1 MKYLLY
7 LFLIHTF
14 FIYSNEI
21 NYTDP
26 VNGAEL
32 VNPGNSITIGFSG
45 ELKFSQSDIVSSMK
59 VSGSIHGRYTGSLQ
73 ILEGKNKFIF
83 RPDIPFTPG
92 ERITVIFEGVF
103 NRFNRPGAKIYNYN
117 FTVSTGSIKYD
128 PVKGLEKETGRSIGN
143 QEMLMPLPVLN
154 VTINNS
160 PYAGSMFFAPFSVSS
175 FISILNN
182 NGTAFWSQQRSTVG
196 FDFKKQPN
204 GNLTFFA
211 NNPPRFIE
219 MNSTYDTIHT
229 YRCGNGYATDLHELQ
244 ILPNG
249 NAFLMAYDPQPV
261 DMSQIVPGGRSN
273 ATVIGLI
280 IQEIDS
286 QNNVLFQWR
295 SWDHMRI
302 TDATQED
309 LTDSLIDYV
318 HGNAIE
324 LDDDNNIL
332 ISSRH
337 IDEITKINHITGE
350 IIWRFGGKNNM
361 FTIYNDT
368 MRFSHQHDI
377 RRINNGNITFFDNG
391 SFRFPEYSRAVEYSL
406 DEVNHT
412 ATLVWQFQRDP
423 QVVSSWG
430 GNVQR
435 LPNGNTFIAW
445 GGASNTVTEVKP
457 NGTIVFEASYIPGVF
472 TYRGFKDTWPH
483 VPTAIESGNTY
494 AGTFKLMQNYPNPFN
509 PETTISFN
517 LDRGGNTSVVL
528 YNLIGKVVAA
538 YYNGYLEKGL
548 HSIKINGSDLASGV
562 YFCRL
567 VSGDNSAISRMVLVK

>member
-1 MKYLLY
+1 MKYLFS
-7 LFLIHTF
+7 FLLLQSL

-21 NYTDP
+21 IYTDP
-26 VNGAEL
+26 TNGAVL
-32 VNPGNSITIGFSG
+32 VNTENSIILGFSSAISVNTDNPEKLLIVKGSGSGFHGGKIKLIDNSKKLVFKPNVPFSYNEEVTVVLLG
-45 ELKFSQSDIVSSMK
+45 ELAEYRKK
-59 VSGSIHGRYTGSLQ
+59 NTSLY
-73 ILEGKNKFIF
+73 IITF
-83 RPDIPFTPG
+83 RTSP
-92 ERITVIFEGVF
+92 R
-103 NRFNRPGAKIYNYN
+103 KI
-117 FTVSTGSIKYD
+117 IYD
-128 PVKGLEKETGRSIGN
+128 PVKGLEKETGLKF
-143 QEMLMPLPVLN
+143 QVPHLMAPLPVLN

-160 PYAGSMFFAPFSVSS
+160 PAAGSLFFAPFSAAS

-182 NGTAFWSQQRSTVG
+182 NGTAYWSQQRSTVG

-211 NNPPRFIE
+211 NDPPRFIE
-219 MNSTYDTIHT
+219 MDGTYDTIHT
-229 YRCGNGYATDLHELQ
+229 YKCGNGYTTDLHELQ

-249 NAFLMAYDPQPV
+249 NALLMAYDPEPV
-261 DMSQIVPGGRSN
+261 DMSLIVPGGHQD

-280 IQEIDS
+280 IQEIDR

-295 SWDHMRI
+295 SWDHMQI

-337 IDEITKINHITGE
+337 IDEITKINRSTGA

-361 FTIYNDT
+361 FAILNDT

-412 ATLVWQFQRDP
+412 ASLVWQFQRNP

-435 LPNGNTFIAW
+435 LSNGNTFIAW
-445 GGASNTVTEVKP
+445 GGAVNTVTEVKP
-457 NGTIVFEASYIPGVF
+457 NGTKVFEASYTPGVF
-472 TYRGFKDTWPH
+472 TYRGFKDSWPH
-483 VPTAIESGNTY
+483 MPTGITPLINSPG
-494 AGTFKLMQNYPNPFN
+494 GFRLFQNFPNPFN
-509 PETTISFN
+509 PETVISFN
-517 LDRGGNTSVVL
+517 LDKAGNTSVML
-528 YNLIGKVVAA
+528 YNVNGEEVKTYLNSYLGK
-538 YYNGYLEKGL
+538 GF
-548 HSIKINGSDLASGV
+548 HSIRIDGSDLSSGV

-567 VSGDNSAISRMVLVK
+567 VSTNNSAVGKMVLIK